1 MNPPAVHPAAQDE
14 AALLADC
21 TVRRGRRGGPGGQHR
36 NKVETAIVI
45 EHGPTGIRAEASE
58 RRSQEE
64 NRRSAVFRL
73 RVNLAMG
80 VRASVDES
88 TMPSELWQSR
98 CRNRKISVAATHRD
112 FPALLAEALDVVD
125 SEDIDVAAAANRLG
139 CSTSQLTKLLK
150 TEPRALAQINEARKA
165 IGLRKLQ

>member
-1 MNPPAVHPAAQDE
+1 MNPPAVHPAAQGE

-64 NRRSAVFRL
+64 NRRAAVFRL
-73 RVNLAMG
+73 RVNLALE
-80 VRASVDES
+80 VRTPIDE
-88 TMPSELWQSR
+88 THTASELWQSR
-98 CRNRKISVAATHRD
+98 CRNGKISVAPTHRD
-112 FPALLAEALDVVD
+112 YPALLAEALDAID
-125 SEDIDVAAAANRLG
+125 SEDIDVAAAAHRLG

-150 TEPRALAQINEARKA
+150 TEPRALTQINEARKA